1 MEVLERQKQ
10 RLTSSLSLP
19 LKFILLLWAIH
30 LLQLIT
36 GADFGYLG
44 ILPWNTVG
52 LKGILFA
59 PLIHADFQHLISNS
73 IPLFV
78 LSAIVMYFYRRVA
91 VPSFMAI
98 YLLTGIAVWLFAR
111 GNVFHIGA
119 SGVVYGLVSFVFWTG
134 IFRRSIQAIILALV
148 VTFLYSGM
156 FLGVLPNQEGISWE
170 SHLMGGVVGILVA
183 YWFKDQLELNEQPK
197 QYSWEL
203 DTEPADQKFFF
214 ERDVFERTKEERRRE
229 QQERQNGLWFS
240 DRTWND

>member
-1 MEVLERQKQ
+1 MEILEKQKQ
-10 RLTSSLSLP
+10 LLVSSVSLP

-30 LLQLIT
+30 LLQLLT

-44 ILPWNTVG
+44 ILPWHAAG
-52 LKGILFA
+52 LKGIFFA

-91 VPSFMAI
+91 MSSFLTI
-98 YLLTGIAVWLFAR
+98 YILTGMAVWLFAR
-111 GNVFHIGA
+111 GNVYHIGA
-119 SGVVYGLVSFVFWTG
+119 SGVIYGLVSFVFWTG
-134 IFRRSIQAIILALV
+134 VFRRSLKAIILALI

-183 YWFKDQLELNEQPK
+183 YWFKDQLELDEKPK
-197 QYSWEL
+197 QYSWEMEN
-203 DTEPADQKFFF
+203 DSTDRPFFF
-214 ERDVFERTKEERRRE
+214 ERDVFDRTKEERRRD
-229 QQERQNGLWFS
+229 QQDRGRLWFS